1 MNNKITSNLIT
12 YFFFIVL
19 INIIFLHPLN
29 AKTTIYELSENSS
42 KIQFMVKHKIT
53 KDVYGEFLKSKGKVF
68 YDRGTNEILKV
79 EAVIDVNSIDTGI
92 AKRDRHLKSP
102 DFFHASKHPFIFFE
116 SSKIEKIKD
125 SEYKVLGNLTI
136 RGVKKEIFL
145 EGKRKISSES
155 DLFFEATSIIDR
167 QDFGVSLNKPFQK
180 IAGMMVSNKVKI
192 FLKIKMIKS

>member
-1 MNNKITSNLIT
+1 
-12 YFFFIVL
+12 
-19 INIIFLHPLN
+19 
-29 AKTTIYELSENSS
+29 
-42 KIQFMVKHKIT
+42 MVKHKIT

-167 QDFGVSLNKPFQK
+167 QDFGVSWNKPFQK